1 MPMTTNVI
9 TSLFAMT
16 LVSFQA
22 MGGQADEKKDTTPAP
37 FVGSQVAALVEGKKI
52 PKDQQID
59 MKALL
64 KREEERRKQQTEL
77 IQTLPS
83 PGEADT
89 TLATVAKSAGELAR
103 TSYKYSEINKVSAA
117 VILAGVV
124 FSVFV
129 ARNAFRTKQVH

>member
-1 MPMTTNVI
+1 MTTNVI

-37 FVGSQVAALVEGKKI
+37 FVGSQAAALVEGKKI

-59 MKALL
+59 MKAL
-64 KREEERRKQQTEL
+64 KREEERRKHQTEL
-77 IQTLPS
+77 IQALPS
-83 PGEADT
+83 PEEADT

-103 TSYKYSEINKVSAA
+103 TSYKYSASNKVSAA